1 MVGTCACNKRDN
13 FLLVQINLNNIPVC
27 GHIFI
32 FKFLLHAG
40 PTCMSVHEHVCTVDL
55 QCIPYELICP
65 FFRLASRNSFLIF
78 SFSICFFSNLVEVED
93 DAGDDEE
100 GNVGDLHVRRL
111 LGDPAKTYLFFLIFA
126 FKFRAD
132 GDRADGDRADG
143 DRRGEAL
150 RGDVRF
156 GEDVR
161 LPFVSHAS
169 NVK

>member
-1 MVGTCACNKRDN
+1 MNV
-13 FLLVQINLNNIPVC
+13 
-27 GHIFI
+27 
-32 FKFLLHAG
+32 
-40 PTCMSVHEHVCTVDL
+40 HVCISVVCVL
-55 QCIPYELICP
+55 HSRRIPYEVFCP

-78 SFSICFFSNLVEVED
+78 SFSICFFSNLVEVEG

-100 GNVGDLHVRRL
+100 GDVGDLHVRRL
-111 LGDPAKTYLFFLIFA
+111 LGDPAKTYLFFLILD
-126 FKFRAD
+126 FKFRADGDRAD

>member
-1 MVGTCACNKRDN
+1 MQV
-13 FLLVQINLNNIPVC
+13 L
-27 GHIFI
+27 
-32 FKFLLHAG
+32 
-40 PTCMSVHEHVCTVDL
+40 HVCQYMNMCVHTVDL
-55 QCIPYELICP
+55 QCIPYEVFCP

-78 SFSICFFSNLVEVED
+78 SFSICFFSNLVEVEG

-100 GNVGDLHVRRL
+100 GDVGDLHVRRL
-111 LGDPAKTYLFFLIFA
+111 LGDPAKTYLFFLILD
-126 FKFRAD
+126 FKF
-132 GDRADGDRADG
+132 RADGDRADG

-169 NVK
+169 NVKC